1 MPQDAC
7 GDGVSRVATAGRQVS
22 THVSFMQI
30 RALAERQQWDA
41 LDAFS
46 HERKAPVGLEAFITA
61 ARAHGAPA
69 GVLARCECPCW
80 E

>member
-1 MPQDAC
+1 
-7 GDGVSRVATAGRQVS
+7 
-22 THVSFMQI
+22 MQI

-46 HERKAPVGLEAFITA
+46 HERRAPVGLEAFIAA

-69 GVLARCECPCW
+69 GVLARW
-80 E
+80 GSSALKIKMI